1 MAIEE
6 LKEAI
11 RLLREVPPLWIPGII
26 AGILAA
32 ALWIL
37 YNVTGTFFTGRLII
51 IFALI
56 VLLFISGLLTVIK
69 NNRGSTSELLKGG
82 IQNYFRILLPQLVI
96 IFTCSLLFLFIMVTM
111 SLVGV
116 VPDTAILTILL
127 FAIGIP
133 VFILTFFFDTAAIFE
148 DRPVFESIK
157 RSVEIVLSRSE
168 EVISFFL
175 ISAGIFFGIIF
186 SLMILWEAIL
196 YERLMP
202 LTTYNE
208 TQIQSFT
215 PDQLTAMIG
224 PTGLWITAV
233 IIFVGV
239 MVLLPVLYSYKACV
253 FRKISGKI
261 ISVQQVA
268 GEYDNK
274 GRWYK
279 Y

>member
-157 RSVEIVLSRSE
+157 RSVEIVLSRSG

-175 ISAGIFFGIIF
+175 ISAGIFFSIIF

-196 YERLMP
+196 YERLVP